1 MFSPRI
7 GHSAVAACGSQPL
20 PAGALRIVAVCCFDA
35 AHGPYT
41 SDDDDGLHRG
51 VAWQC
56 WPRCAGPGRWS
67 GACRIHSA
75 SNASTPLPW
84 AAAFAQ
90 QKIFQDQCPI
100 AGSERRAANS
110 APHFAV
116 SGLWSS
122 YRFDDLIKRGTA
134 WALEK

>member
-1 MFSPRI
+1 MPHMGRTQAMMTTDYT
-7 GHSAVAACGSQPL
+7 AVWRGNVGRDALGRVAGQE
-20 PAGALRIVAVCCFDA
+20 PAGF
-35 AHGPYT
+35 
-41 SDDDDGLHRG
+41 
-51 VAWQC
+51 
-56 WPRCAGPGRWS
+56 
-67 GACRIHSA
+67 HSA